1 MNETKDLVTNID
13 VYQQLAQRTVNKEKS
28 EPDRFIA
35 AALGLTGEAGEFA
48 DLVKK
53 IMYHDHE
60 VTAEVYKKLL
70 KELGDVMWYIAE
82 ACTVLGVSMSTV
94 AALNIT
100 KLKERYPDGF
110 SPEASQA
117 RVDEK
122 ENNHE

>member
-13 VYQQLAQRTVNKEKS
+13 VYQKLAQRTVNKEKS

-60 VTAEVYKKLL
+60 VTAEVYEELL

-82 ACTVLGVSMSTV
+82 ACTVLCVCMSTV
-94 AALNIT
+94 AALNIM
-100 KLKERYPDGF
+100 KLKERYPEGF

-117 RVDEK
+117 RVDGK

>member
-1 MNETKDLVTNID
+1 MNEIKNLATNID
-13 VYQQLAQRTVNKEKS
+13 VYQQLAQRTANKEES

-53 IMYHDHE
+53 IMYHNHE

-82 ACTVLGVSMSTV
+82 ACTVLGVNMSTV
-94 AALNIT
+94 AALNVM
-100 KLKERYPDGF
+100 KLKERYPEGF

-122 ENNHE
+122 EDNHE